1 MKRLRELSEVQ
12 LTVPVR
18 TPPRRGA
25 DQQARREL
33 ERQVRLQ
40 ALDFRQFAAEQGLTR
55 SAAAAWLGIS
65 ERTLR
70 QWECE
75 WRRDGLGAERRGRPL
90 RRSGRDQRQAVLAWL
105 DDVGPGIG
113 LPSVQAHFPEL
124 PRAELQ
130 DLLRRY
136 RQVWQAQQERYQHVL
151 HWQQPGTVWAMDFSE
166 APAPIDG
173 RSPYLLAMRDLAS
186 GQQLLWEPV
195 AATTAEETIR
205 ALTLLWT
212 IHGAPLI
219 LKSDNGS
226 AFRAADTQ
234 RLLQRWGVVP
244 LFSPPGRPAYNGA
257 CEASI
262 GALKQRTA
270 YQATRAGR
278 PGLWTSADV
287 ATARQQANE
296 LARPWGAQGPCPE
309 QVWSSRRPVSQGDRQ
324 SFQTTVQYLEQE
336 QRQAGGIPVGAI
348 LDHYQQATVNREA
361 IRRALVAHGLLVF
374 TRRRI
379 PTPIPRRKVTKIM

>member
-1 MKRLRELSEVQ
+1 
-12 LTVPVR
+12 VR

-40 ALDFRQFAAEQGLTR
+40 ALDFRQFAAAQGLTR
-55 SAAAAWLGIS
+55 GAAAAWLGIS

-70 QWECE
+70 QWETE
-75 WRRDGLGAERRGRPL
+75 WRLHGLGAERRGRPL
-90 RRSGRDQRQAVLAWL
+90 LRSSRDQRQEVLAWL
-105 DDVGPGIG
+105 ADVGPGIG
-113 LPSVQAHFPEL
+113 LPSLQGHFPEL

-136 RQVWQAQQERYQHVL
+136 RQVWQARHERYQHVL
-151 HWQQPGTVWAMDFSE
+151 HWQQPGTVWAMDFGE

-173 RSPYLLAMRDLAS
+173 RSPYLLAVRDLAS

-195 AATTAEETIR
+195 ADMTTETTLDW
-205 ALTLLWT
+205 LTLLWT
-212 IHGAPLI
+212 IHGAPLV

-234 RLLQRWGVVP
+234 QHLQRWGVVP

-257 CEASI
+257 CETSI

-287 ATARQQANE
+287 AAARQQANE
-296 LARPWGAQGPCPE
+296 LTRPWGARGSSPE
-309 QVWSSRRPVSQGDRQ
+309 QVWNNRRPIRSSDRQ

-336 QRQAGGIPVGAI
+336 QREAGGIPMDAS
-348 LDHYQQATVNREA
+348 LDHYQQAAVNREA